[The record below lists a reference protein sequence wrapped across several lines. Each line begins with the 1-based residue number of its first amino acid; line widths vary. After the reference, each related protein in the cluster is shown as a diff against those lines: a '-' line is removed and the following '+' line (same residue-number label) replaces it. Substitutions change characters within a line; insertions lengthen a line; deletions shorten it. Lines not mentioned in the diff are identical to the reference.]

1 MSIVAAVVAVLALM
15 LAAVWLGVGV
25 AGLTG
30 NLRRNRW
37 VGVRS
42 AETLRSEETFAVAN
56 KVAAPG
62 FLGAAAILA
71 VTGGIALAVG
81 SWGALIAAFGIVV
94 AVLVVATVGGMALQ
108 AAKAVP
114 EPAGCGTDGG
124 CCSSG
129 SSDAE
134 TSSCSSTTDVHDD
147 AAAAADCG
155 ESSCGSCALSSM
167 CLSSDDLPHQTS
179 SPH

>member
-1 MSIVAAVVAVLALM
+1 MSIVSAVVAVLTLV

-25 AGLTG
+25 AGLAG
-30 NLRRNRW
+30 ALRRNRW

-71 VTGGIALAVG
+71 VTGGIALAIG
-81 SWGALIAAFGIVV
+81 SWGVLVAVFGVVV
-94 AVLVVATVGGMALQ
+94 AVGVVSVVGGMALQ

-124 CCSSG
+124 CCSPAPAG
-129 SSDAE
+129 DAAG
-134 TSSCSSTTDVHDD
+134 HDE

-155 ESSCGSCALSSM
+155 ESSCGSCALSGM
-167 CLSSDDLPHQTS
+167 CLSSDDEPGHAPAQHAS
-179 SPH
+179 

>member
-1 MSIVAAVVAVLALM
+1 MSIVSAVVAVLTLV

-25 AGLTG
+25 AGLAG
-30 NLRRNRW
+30 KLRRNRW

-71 VTGGIALAVG
+71 VTGGIALAIG
-81 SWGALIAAFGIVV
+81 SWGVLVALFGVVV
-94 AVLVVATVGGMALQ
+94 AVGVVSVVGGMALQ

-124 CCSSG
+124 CCSPAPAG
-129 SSDAE
+129 DAAG
-134 TSSCSSTTDVHDD
+134 HDE

-155 ESSCGSCALSSM
+155 ESSCGSCALSGM
-167 CLSSDDLPHQTS
+167 CLSSDDEPGHAPAQHAS
-179 SPH
+179 